1 MSRWL
6 IPCAAL
12 ALLGLLGAGP
22 SRAADPVF
30 PLGSHFGLSPPG
42 DMKPAIAFRGF
53 EDRDTDASMLIV
65 EIPSQNAAEVEKELT
80 AATLKKQGLS
90 EDTRETVPLQAGK
103 GLLIVGDQ
111 EADNKKLRKWIF
123 LASAPEGT
131 ALIAVQ
137 VPEAAKSKY
146 SDADMR
152 AALISTIAR
161 ASVPMGE
168 QLRLLP
174 FAFDELSGLRP
185 FRVLG
190 STTVFLTDGATDPQD
205 AAAQPLLIVSIAPGG
220 PEQASDRANFS
231 RRLFG
236 SLNDF
241 KDVRIVGND
250 VLRLNNMPTYEIQA
264 EAKDPKSDAPM
275 KLVQWIRF
283 GNGAYMR
290 FVGISRSESWLQAFP
305 KFRAV
310 RDGVRPRG

>member
-1 MSRWL
+1 MFRWFMA
-6 IPCAAL
+6 CAAL
-12 ALLGLLGAGP
+12 VLLGVSPGQ
-22 SRAADPVF
+22 AAEAVF
-30 PLGSHFGLSPPG
+30 PLGSHFGLAPPG
-42 DMKPAIAFRGF
+42 DMKPSIAFRGF
-53 EDRDTDASMLIV
+53 EDRDSNASMLIV
-65 EIPSQNAAEVEKELT
+65 EVPPQNAAEVEKELN
-80 AATLKKQGLS
+80 AATLKKQGLA
-90 EDTRETVPLQAGK
+90 EDTRETVPLKAGK

-123 LASAPEGT
+123 FASAPEGA

-152 AALISTIAR
+152 AALVSTIVR
-161 ASVPMGE
+161 ASVPMTE
-168 QLRLLP
+168 QLRLVP

-190 STTVFLTDGATDPQD
+190 NTTVFLTDGATDPQD

-220 PEQASDRANFS
+220 PEQPSDRDNFS

-236 SLNDF
+236 SLVDF
-241 KDVRIVGND
+241 KDVRIVGSD

-264 EAKDPKSDAPM
+264 EAKDPKSDAPIR
-275 KLVQWIRF
+275 LVQWIRF
-283 GNGAYMR
+283 GNGAFLR
-290 FVGISRSESWLQAFP
+290 FVGISRGDAWRDAFP

-310 RDGVRPRG
+310 RDGVKPRG